1 MPFSPPSRRSPRPL
15 TLLLWIV
22 LALLSVSVAFVP
34 IRADN
39 DCWWHVKTG
48 LYILDHGL
56 PEHDIFSYTAS
67 DHKWDN
73 HEWLTQVLMA
83 AAWRWGESSGV
94 GGWRAVIALTALF
107 SLLSWAAVAWLVQR
121 RIRHWPLALFL
132 AICAVAIG
140 RRTLFPR
147 PPVVTYFLFALSL
160 WILYEVRLG
169 RWKPRRLLWMI
180 PLTALWSNLHGGWMA
195 ALAAIAFFA
204 ADAFARHTFAWAA
217 ALARPA
223 AAPPPRA
230 AEERRAARAREQAL
244 AYSLLLMACAAA
256 ACLNPYGWRLYLL
269 PGRVMSDPW
278 LVRLIGEL
286 RPPDLYFTV
295 AFLVALLAAGAGFA
309 LVRRRPVALADAA
322 LFLFWGWQAGQHVRH
337 LPMFAVAAA
346 PLLGVLA
353 RQALADAHRLPGAA
367 WLRAPRWSAWAIGA
381 AALALAFYV
390 AKNPRESDSY
400 FRRNAALLAGEDYV
414 RRNYPAEACDFVLL
428 NDLRG
433 RLFNRNFYAGY
444 LIWRLAPEQ
453 TLVFT
458 DSRFDIFGGKFL
470 RDEYIIAEGE
480 EDPAEG
486 PLWRKKLAE
495 YQIDWII
502 LPESLELNARLEAI
516 PGEWELVYRDG
527 PWSRAPAGFR
537 VWMRVAPETQEMRAR
552 CRRSLEAL
560 AARAAAAPRPMAPG
574 L

>member
-1 MPFSPPSRRSPRPL
+1 
-15 TLLLWIV
+15 
-22 LALLSVSVAFVP
+22 
-34 IRADN
+34 
-39 DCWWHVKTG
+39 
-48 LYILDHGL
+48 
-56 PEHDIFSYTAS
+56 
-67 DHKWDN
+67 
-73 HEWLTQVLMA
+73 
-83 AAWRWGESSGV
+83 
-94 GGWRAVIALTALF
+94 
-107 SLLSWAAVAWLVQR
+107 
-121 RIRHWPLALFL
+121 
-132 AICAVAIG
+132 
-140 RRTLFPR
+140 
-147 PPVVTYFLFALSL
+147 
-160 WILYEVRLG
+160 
-169 RWKPRRLLWMI
+169 
-180 PLTALWSNLHGGWMA
+180 
-195 ALAAIAFFA
+195 
-204 ADAFARHTFAWAA
+204 
-217 ALARPA
+217 
-223 AAPPPRA
+223 
-230 AEERRAARAREQAL
+230 
-244 AYSLLLMACAAA
+244 
-256 ACLNPYGWRLYLL
+256 
-269 PGRVMSDPW
+269 
-278 LVRLIGEL
+278 
-286 RPPDLYFTV
+286 
-295 AFLVALLAAGAGFA
+295 
-309 LVRRRPVALADAA
+309 VALADAA

-516 PGEWELVYRDG
+516 PEEWELVYRDG